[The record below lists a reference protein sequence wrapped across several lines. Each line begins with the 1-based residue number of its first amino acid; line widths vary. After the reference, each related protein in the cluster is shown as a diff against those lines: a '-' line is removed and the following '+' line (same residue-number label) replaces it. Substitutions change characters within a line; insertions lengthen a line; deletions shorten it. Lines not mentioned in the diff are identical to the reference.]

1 MNPDERRSADQTGQN
16 EDLVSD
22 VQYLLQAFTGMED
35 RLTKL
40 EESISRQ
47 GKDINIEREILGS
60 MDQEFSIFRPFW
72 IRTIKIQVV
81 LLMAKISMLDR
92 LCKSQSKMEH

>member
-1 MNPDERRSADQTGQN
+1 MNPDERRSADQSGQN

-60 MDQEFSIFRPFW
+60 MDQEVSIFRPVW
-72 IRTIKIQVV
+72 TRIIKIQVA
-81 LLMAKISMLDR
+81 LLMTKISLLHR
-92 LCKSQSKMEH
+92 LCESQLKMKH